1 MAMARYCERC
11 GAVFPLSDLFY
22 NRVRL
27 YTYNPEHTNMMTGSG
42 SAMGDDPL
50 DKELCHNCVEDL
62 KKWLKDPTL

>member
-11 GAVFPLSDLFY
+11 GSVFPLSDLFY

-27 YTYNPEHTNMMTGSG
+27 YTYDPERDSMTRGSG
-42 SAMGDDPL
+42 STRDKDFL

-62 KKWLKDPTL
+62 EKWLKDPTL